1 MVSFFQKHSDMA
13 TIYEMLG
20 EGESGEI
27 GRKTITEVLV
37 DALGREPEISEVNAA
52 QEELRK
58 EEGRVKP

>member
-13 TIYEMLG
+13 TIYEMLA

-37 DALGREPEISEVNAA
+37 DALGREPEISEINAA

-58 EEGRVKP
+58 EEGMVKP